1 MSDQTIQITARNSA
15 LVDTTAVM
23 GLERSLGTVRCRE
36 YVEETIFQITEKL
49 AKLEGALGREDLKS
63 AHDYTVSLIGLS
75 ARIGLIRMGMVAS
88 DLIEVLGQEDLTAA
102 HAVGSRLIR
111 LGEESLFS
119 LVRLGGD
126 GV

>member
-1 MSDQTIQITARNSA
+1 MSDNMVQITARNSA

-23 GLERSLGTVRCRE
+23 GLERSLGTIRCRE
-36 YVEETIFQITEKL
+36 YVEETIFQITERL
-49 AKLEGALGREDLKS
+49 AKLEGALAREELET
-63 AHDYTVSLIGLS
+63 ARNHTVSLIGLS

-88 DLIEVLGQEDLTAA
+88 DLIEVLGQNDLTAA
-102 HAVGSRLIR
+102 NAVGSRLVR